1 LIKGL
6 KLEIDGTEIIIPMD
20 RAKELYDDLDIL
32 FGTKNNVTYTNPF
45 NTEWVNPIS
54 YGDTTFSAGELPENR
69 R

>member
-1 LIKGL
+1 
-6 KLEIDGTEIIIPMD
+6 MD